1 MMRTRS
7 IAACRLGSR
16 LFAPALLL
24 AIGLSS
30 GCYNGDAL
38 INEVRSVAIQTR
50 LVEVDLGTYKT
61 TMPRKRTDTDT
72 TAIELH
78 IFGTVAR
85 YRVPEIESHLAEDGF
100 RLRHETL
107 AAVRQTTATEL
118 AEPNLTALRTR
129 LEKVI
134 NDQLGEAPVKSI
146 GFYEVKLGTR

>member
-1 MMRTRS
+1 MMRTKS
-7 IAACRLGSR
+7 FATGSLGPRLV
-16 LFAPALLL
+16 APALFLGL
-24 AIGLSS
+24 GLSS
-30 GCYNGDAL
+30 GCYDGDAL
-38 INEVRSVAIQTR
+38 IDEVRSAALQTR

-61 TMPRKRTDTDT
+61 TMPRKKTDGDT

-85 YRVPEIESHLAEDGF
+85 YRVPEIESHLAADGF

-107 AAVRQTTATEL
+107 AAVRQTTAAEL

-129 LEKVI
+129 LENVI
-134 NDQLGEAPVKSI
+134 NEQLGEAPVKSI